1 MTGHVLAIDSVLH
14 QLQDYADNPSA
25 FLAMNTGNEYFTV
38 PGSAGVIAC
47 RRAGKYLM
55 QFGGVFA
62 PEHAREELLRGFLD
76 FARARRSTVAA
87 VQLQSEDVALY
98 VRCGFTVNQVG
109 ASYSLHLPEFG
120 LKGSRFVKLRNKVS
134 RARRSGLEV
143 AEVPY
148 EHIAEDVRS
157 IDRQW
162 LRGKG
167 RHVKEI
173 EFLVGQLGG
182 PGQVHRRLFAGRIDG
197 ELVAYISYAPAFGK
211 RAGLLHDLSRRLPGT
226 APGVLEAI
234 NLTAV
239 EAFRAEGAEWLHLGF
254 TPFTGLAPE
263 REAPSASRPTAWFLR
278 QLAAHGEKVY
288 PAASQLAYKEKW
300 APHLVLPEY
309 LAFQGRARAGAVWQL
324 LRVTNS
330 L

>member
-1 MTGHVLAIDSVLH
+1 MDGVLKE
-14 QLQDYADNPSA
+14 LQDHADHPSA

-38 PGSAGVIAC
+38 PGRAGVIAY
-47 RRAGKYLM
+47 RSAGRYLM

-62 PEHAREELLRGFLD
+62 PEGAREELLRDFLD

-87 VQLQSEDVALY
+87 VQLQSEDVSLY
-98 VRCGFTVNQVG
+98 ARCGFTVNQVG
-109 ASYSLHLPEFG
+109 ASYSLRLTEFG

-134 RARRSGLEV
+134 RARRSGLTVSE
-143 AEVPY
+143 EPY
-148 EHIAEDVRS
+148 EAIADAVRA

-182 PGQVHRRLFAGRIDG
+182 PGQAHRRLFAGRIAG
-197 ELVAYISYAPAFGK
+197 EPVAYISYAPAFG
-211 RAGLLHDLSRRLPGT
+211 RRPGLLHDLSRRVPRS
-226 APGVLEAI
+226 APGLLEAI

-239 EAFRAEGAEWLHLGF
+239 ETFRAEGAEWLHLGF

-263 REAPSASRPTAWFLR
+263 HEAPSASRPTAWFLR

-288 PAASQLAYKEKW
+288 PAASQLAYKQKW

-309 LAFQGRARAGAVWQL
+309 LAFQGRARAGAIWRL